1 MASHLHSPNE
11 ETSLTERKWLV
22 PGYKASM
29 AGSGGLM
36 LEAQSPQDQQGYLRG
51 LTLLFPASLPLLQQF
66 S

>member
-1 MASHLHSPNE
+1 MMMLALHE
-11 ETSLTERKWLV
+11 YEGLV
-22 PGYKASM
+22 FPRTSM
-29 AGSGGLM
+29 AGGGGGRLM

>member
-1 MASHLHSPNE
+1 M
-11 ETSLTERKWLV
+11 